1 MHKHR
6 DTSQKIGPR
15 RARQSLGYWCAP
27 FGAALLMVGLLV
39 PQYPAS
45 AADAA
50 DATDAASAG
59 GLTEI
64 VVTARKRAENL
75 MDVPISVQSFS
86 ATELSQ
92 ANIFDLQSL
101 KDAAGFTFQQTA
113 STGAGGRSEGSII
126 FRGLQSTYGDVRENS
141 GSLFIDGIFVS
152 GGQASVN
159 TANIDHVEVLKGPQ
173 NTYFGRNTFGGAI
186 NFITKAPADDF
197 GVSLTAS
204 GTDRGSADDVLTLE
218 GPLMKGLLDG
228 RVSVINHVKAKEYTA
243 SDGGPLGAEQTR
255 GIEAS
260 LAFTPDYG
268 LKVRLNGHYQQDDDS
283 SAAIGYLPGEAPY
296 GNTCVGHTF
305 NGQNAAGA
313 AVPVTLSQEYFC
325 GKIPT
330 LNQLATSGIQVVD
343 ANTALPPAYIPIG
356 VDNSLGNAFQNKVP
370 GLDHTGMRR
379 DMLRV
384 SLLADYA
391 LPSNWTAAFN
401 IGYNSSLTNTI
412 WDVDRSS
419 TFNFLSSEPTV
430 SEDLT
435 VDARVASDQHLPLRG
450 LVGASYFTDLLQYE
464 QDSLYGPTVFG
475 PPLTFLNGS
484 SSLSGYANERSYVP
498 AVYASLD
505 YDILSNLTATGE
517 VRYQSD
523 KNTDQPSATPIA
535 GQAFKVSETN
545 RTALPRFILRYKP
558 LPGSM
563 VYVSYSEG
571 VQPTLLNA
579 GYLSLTPAQKAYV
592 ANYGAGAYT
601 QQPKL
606 ESIEFG
612 FKQSLLENRVE
623 IAADFFHGL
632 WTNQQTTTAV
642 FGGPLPPTG
651 TFLNLSNTATV
662 KGFELAIK
670 GLITEKWTASLNINY
685 VHAIWDSYNNAT
697 LGGFTVGGIDHFAG
711 NELSRVP
718 SWTGTFST
726 EYTDHL
732 TSEWDWYARTDVNYT
747 GSMWD
752 SDINI
757 VKTDAY
763 ARVNALLGIRK
774 DRYSVELFAKNL
786 FNDSHW
792 DFAERVPNLITPN
805 SGFTNEGLL
814 VQAPDK
820 QEIGARVKVK
830 F

>member
-1 MHKHR
+1 MNKHLHTR
-6 DTSQKIGPR
+6 HRKRSWPV
-15 RARQSLGYWCAP
+15 LV
-27 FGAALLMVGLLV
+27 GAALVTGAV
-39 PQYPAS
+39 CSPHCAAWADTDAS
-45 AADAA
+45 A
-50 DATDAASAG
+50 TG
-59 GLTEI
+59 GLEEI

-75 MDVPISVQSFS
+75 MDVPISVQSYS
-86 ATELSQ
+86 AVELSQ
-92 ANIFDLQSL
+92 AGIFDLQSL
-101 KDAAGFTFQQTA
+101 KDTAGFTFQQTA
-113 STGAGGRSEGSII
+113 STGAGGRNEGSIV

-159 TANIDHVEVLKGPQ
+159 TVDIDHVEVLKGPQ

-197 GVSLTAS
+197 GVSVTAS

-228 RVSVINHVKAKEYTA
+228 RVSFINHVKGKEYTA
-243 SDGGPLGAEQTR
+243 SDGGALGAEQTR
-255 GIEAS
+255 GIDAS

-283 SAAIGYLPGEAPY
+283 SAAIGYLAGEAPY

-305 NGQNAAGA
+305 NGQNGAGVS
-313 AVPVTLSQEYFC
+313 VPVTLSQEYIC
-325 GKIPT
+325 GHIPT
-330 LNQLATSGIQVVD
+330 LNQLATSGFQVVN

-356 VDNSLGNAFQNKVP
+356 VDNSLGNFVQNKVP

-384 SLLADYA
+384 SILADYA
-391 LPSNWTAAFN
+391 LPSNWTASFSA
-401 IGYNSSLTNTI
+401 GYNSSLTNTI

-419 TFNFLSSEPTV
+419 TFSFLSSEPTV
-430 SEDLT
+430 SEDFT
-435 VDARVASDQHLPLRG
+435 VDARVASDQQLPLRG
-450 LVGASYFTDLLQYE
+450 LLGASYFTDLLQYE
-464 QDSLYGPTVFG
+464 EDSLYGPNAF
-475 PPLTFLNGS
+475 PAPLTFLNGTSGVS
-484 SSLSGYANERSYVP
+484 SPADERSYVP

-523 KNTDQPSATPIA
+523 KNTDQPSQTPIP

-592 ANYGAGAYT
+592 ANYGAGAFT

-606 ESIEFG
+606 ENIEFG
-612 FKQSLLENRVE
+612 IKQSLFENRLE
-623 IAADFFHGL
+623 IAADFFRGL
-632 WTNQQTTTAV
+632 WLNQQTTTAV
-642 FGGPLPPTG
+642 FGGPLPSNG

-662 KGFELAIK
+662 KGFELSIK
-670 GLITEKWTASLNINY
+670 GLITEKWTASLNVDY

-774 DRYSVELFAKNL
+774 NVYSVELFAKNL
-786 FNDSHW
+786 LNDSHW

-805 SGFTNEGLL
+805 ISFTNEGLL

-820 QEIGARVKVK
+820 QEIGVRVKAK